1 MNVSNPPPVT
11 HRRNRLRPTPWGWQY
26 RMMGIRPGR
35 RGYAVVDLRYD
46 MQIMPGPA
54 EYFDEL
60 FDACEHIDRVTDRIL
75 DALFGDA
82 R

>member
-1 MNVSNPPPVT
+1 
-11 HRRNRLRPTPWGWQY
+11 
-26 RMMGIRPGR
+26 MMGIRPGR

-60 FDACEHIDRVTDRIL
+60 FDACEHIDRVTERIL